1 MIETL
6 NTVFCKCILKIY
18 GITYFTQLQHVRN
31 VMLVCTITISSSKI
45 HDEMKEQFLL
55 TLHER

>member
-1 MIETL
+1 MVLPIQP
-6 NTVFCKCILKIY
+6 II
-18 GITYFTQLQHVRN
+18 TQLQHVRN